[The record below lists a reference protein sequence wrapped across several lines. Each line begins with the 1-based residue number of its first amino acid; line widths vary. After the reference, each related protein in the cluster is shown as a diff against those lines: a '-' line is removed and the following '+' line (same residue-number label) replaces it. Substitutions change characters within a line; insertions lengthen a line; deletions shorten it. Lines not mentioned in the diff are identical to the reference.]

1 MKIRAGALRIALCAM
16 IFIGLLGGCES
27 RSYPRVRMTA
37 TVESDGVRYSGSS
50 VQEYLCTPSTHLMND
65 LDKCSVRG
73 EAVVVDI
80 KGKGL
85 LFLIFDM
92 PGARSITEMPRSVL
106 GAVTSDP
113 LHATNATLPKHWALQ
128 VDQMPLMVKFRDI
141 NDGYTVQQ
149 VDPEHLEASFGPN
162 VKLVSVEVE
171 TTDAPIT
178 KGVIQRYIPWVMLK
192 KDPFYKI
199 TITNQFSQTL
209 SQSRFTS
216 EYER

>member
-1 MKIRAGALRIALCAM
+1 MTIWSSGVLGCAIQHDSICSQLCKCFARRSCARGNGDRMSLNKHRRFQAGWGGMRIRAGALPIALCAV
-16 IFIGLLGGCES
+16 ISIGLLGGCES

-37 TVESDGVRYSGSS
+37 TVESNGVRYSGSS

-106 GAVTSDP
+106 GAASSDP
-113 LHATNATLPKHWALQ
+113 LHATNAALPKH
-128 VDQMPLMVKFRDI
+128 
-141 NDGYTVQQ
+141 
-149 VDPEHLEASFGPN
+149 
-162 VKLVSVEVE
+162 
-171 TTDAPIT
+171 
-178 KGVIQRYIPWVMLK
+178 
-192 KDPFYKI
+192 
-199 TITNQFSQTL
+199 
-209 SQSRFTS
+209 
-216 EYER
+216 